1 MRYCLLLTSRVLT
14 LGARAG
20 SVSTGQNLRRNIKLL
35 SGTPDTL
42 TTDTV
47 PKMTTSSHYN
57 GNCNTQVTAQDN
69 LMDDLISSYAIMT
82 KFIVVLES
90 VGREYF

>member
-1 MRYCLLLTSRVLT
+1 VRDLLVMGRPY
-14 LGARAG
+14 GE
-20 SVSTGQNLRRNIKLL
+20 NIKLL

-47 PKMTTSSHYN
+47 PKMTTSAQYTA
-57 GNCNTQVTAQDN
+57 NCNTQVAAQDN

-82 KFIVVLES
+82 KVIVVLVP
-90 VGREYF
+90 VGGVYF